1 MGNDP
6 RSDPR
11 FRHFDDF
18 SGDTWVAP
26 TGDLRRLTAGQLV
39 EFKRLSE
46 LRRSEQLTLLFAD
59 VEPGYLEA
67 DETPT
72 DPSQLLIGPR
82 SVRFRAVSPIEAE
95 SYVDDGVA
103 DWIWKVAGT
112 LAKGYELRLVE
123 GESEWSGGPA
133 WVSLTLAVPLT
144 AELSGV
150 LSFNEELRQ
159 LLEHNPTRLDE
170 GSMWQLL
177 RAGLPQ
183 GLIGCPES
191 DWFEAKREPYLLDEV
206 LGQLE
211 LAKDVSAFA
220 NSGGGILVIGLKTT
234 SQRGVDVVEAVTPVD
249 ATLAIAKTYRSV
261 LRVRLYPRLRGLD
274 LAFIEVASGLV
285 VVAIRIPR
293 QPSGNLPVL
302 VAGMPGVKARRSEG
316 AYWGIFRRQ
325 GDDSTPIAAAA
336 VHTALRG
343 GVL

>member
-6 RSDPR
+6 RTDPR

-26 TGDLRRLTAGQLV
+26 AGDLRRLNADQLI

-72 DPSQLLIGPR
+72 DPSQFLIGPR
-82 SVRFRAVSPIEAE
+82 SVRFRAVSPIEAD
-95 SYVDDGVA
+95 SYVDDGVT
-103 DWIWKVAGT
+103 DWIWKAADS
-112 LAKGYELRLVE
+112 LAKRYALRLVE
-123 GESEWSGGPA
+123 GESEWSGGAA
-133 WVSLTLAVPLT
+133 WVFLTFAVPLRT
-144 AELSGV
+144 DLSSV
-150 LSFNEELRQ
+150 LSFNDELRQ
-159 LLEHNPTRLDE
+159 LLEHDPTRLDE
-170 GSMWQLL
+170 DSMWELL

-183 GLIGCPES
+183 GIVGCPES
-191 DWFEAKREPYLLDEV
+191 DWFEAKREPYLLNEV

-234 SQRGVDVVEAVTPVD
+234 SQRGIDVVEAVTPVD
-249 ATLAIAKTYRSV
+249 ATLVNARTYRSA
-261 LRVRLYPRLRGLD
+261 LRVRLYPRLRGLE
-274 LAFIEVASGLV
+274 LALTEVASGLV
-285 VVAIRIPR
+285 VVGIRIPR

-325 GDDSTPIAAAA
+325 GDASTPIVAAA